1 MKTLFKIAVITFI
14 STFLFS
20 CSGKQQAQESKE
32 VEVLPED
39 IVELSIDQF
48 KIAGVEYGKV
58 EQKTL
63 SNTIKASGLVTV
75 SPQNLVSICA
85 PFGGFIK
92 NIDLVQ
98 GSPVRKGQALAVI
111 ENPEFIELQ
120 QNYLDAKSKL
130 EFAEG
135 EYNRHKELFKDDVYS
150 KQNFQEVTS
159 NYKSLKVQVNALG
172 QKLALIGIDASGLQ
186 EDKISRSVSIL
197 SPISGFVKAVNEN
210 VGKYVAPTD
219 VIFEVINTDKLTLE
233 LTLFEKDI
241 FQVNIGQKLHFSIPN
256 DEANHFDALITQVGR
271 SIAADKTVKV
281 YAAVNQPSDR
291 ILPGMFV
298 RALIETTSNPVAAL
312 PSQSVVQFDEKY
324 YIFIFEKDK
333 EENGKPFTEFK
344 MVEVGKGITDG
355 GYTEVILPAGFDLIN
370 LRVVI
375 KGAYNLL
382 AAKKNAGEMSCG

>member
-1 MKTLFKIAVITFI
+1 MKTLFKIAVITLVG
-14 STFLFS
+14 TFLIS
-20 CSGKQQAQESKE
+20 CSGKQQPQESKE

-48 KIAGVEYGKV
+48 RMVGVEYGKV

-63 SNTIKASGLVTV
+63 SNTIKANGLITV

-98 GSPVRKGQALAVI
+98 GSPVHKGQTLAVI

-159 NYKSLKVQVNALG
+159 NYKSIKAQVNALG
-172 QKLALIGIDASGLQ
+172 QKLALIGIDATGLQ
-186 EDKISRSVSIL
+186 EDKISRSVAIL
-197 SPISGFVKAVNEN
+197 SPISGYVKAVNEN
-210 VGKYVAPTD
+210 VGKYVNPTD

-241 FQVNIGQKLHFSIPN
+241 FKVNIGQKLHFSISN
-256 DEANHFDALITQVGR
+256 DEANNFEALITQVGK
-271 SIAADKTVKV
+271 SIAVDKTVKI
-281 YAAVNQPSDR
+281 YAAINQPSSR

-298 RALIETTSNPVAAL
+298 SALIETTSNPVNAL
-312 PSQSVVQFDEKY
+312 PSQCIVQFDEKF
-324 YIFIFEKDK
+324 YIFVFDRDK

-355 GYTEVILPAGFDLIN
+355 GFTEVILPKEFNISTVK
-370 LRVVI
+370 VVT

-382 AAKKNAGEMSCG
+382 AAKKNAGDMAC

>member
-1 MKTLFKIAVITFI
+1 MRTLFKIAVITII
-14 STFLFS
+14 STLLFS
-20 CSGKQQAQESKE
+20 CSGKQKVDESKE

-85 PFGGFIK
+85 PLGGFIK

-98 GSPVRKGQALAVI
+98 GSPVRKGQTLAVI
-111 ENPEFIELQ
+111 ENTEFIELQ

-135 EYNRHKELFKDDVYS
+135 EYNRHNELYKDDVYS
-150 KQNFQEVTS
+150 KQTFQEANS
-159 NYKSLKVQVNALG
+159 NYKSLKALVNALG
-172 QKLALIGIDASGLQ
+172 QKLALIGIDASVLQ
-186 EDKISRSVSIL
+186 EDKISRSVTIL

-219 VIFEVINTDKLTLE
+219 VIFEVINTDKITLE
-233 LTLFEKDI
+233 LTLFEKEI
-241 FQVNIGQKLHFSIPN
+241 FKINIGQKLHFSIPN
-256 DEANHFDALITQVGR
+256 DEANHYDAIITQAGR

-281 YAAVNQPSDR
+281 YAVVNQPSTR

-298 RALIETTSNPVAAL
+298 SALIETTSNPVSSL
-312 PSQSVVQFDEKY
+312 PSESVVQFDEKY
-324 YIFIFEKDK
+324 YIFLFDKDK

-344 MVEVGKGITDG
+344 MVEVGKGIIDG
-355 GYTEVILPAGFDLIN
+355 GYTEVILPSGFDMNNIK
-370 LRVVI
+370 VVV